1 MRLGDLKTHSS
12 SLSFLEKMTNLSFL
26 SLRNC
31 LVDDSIL
38 DFFQNFSSL
47 TFLDLSHNK
56 LKGSIPNYLKNLTS
70 LQYLFLGYNS
80 LTGTVPLELLPESLT
95 TLDISFN
102 NLSGVAP
109 KKPNCSL
116 NYIGNFMDVSNT
128 SDRARNMLHC
138 LQRNSSCTWN
148 TFPSPASF
156 LAINCG
162 GSNLASGGIIFDE
175 DANPLGRAGFD
186 INQDHYWVVTNAAS
200 TNLSYNDIVIAD
212 YSVLDTPENQMY
224 LTARTSTGSLRYFM
238 VGLSNGNYTVV
249 LYFAEIVMDD
259 NSSPWGVLGRR
270 IFDISIQSELR
281 IQNFNIMDDAK
292 EYKTPV
298 TKAFNVTIINGVLDI
313 HLFWAGKGTCCI
325 PVEGTYGP
333 LLSALGISPVHSP
346 VESQL
351 GHSTRRRAG
360 VIVGFAA
367 IGTATVIILVSI
379 AFLWLER
386 IEIARKI
393 AQTTI
398 R

>member
-1 MRLGDLKTHSS
+1 M
-12 SLSFLEKMTNLSFL
+12 
-26 SLRNC
+26 
-31 LVDDSIL
+31 
-38 DFFQNFSSL
+38 
-47 TFLDLSHNK
+47 
-56 LKGSIPNYLKNLTS
+56 
-70 LQYLFLGYNS
+70 
-80 LTGTVPLELLPESLT
+80 
-95 TLDISFN
+95 
-102 NLSGVAP
+102 
-109 KKPNCSL
+109 
-116 NYIGNFMDVSNT
+116 
-128 SDRARNMLHC
+128 
-138 LQRNSSCTWN
+138 
-148 TFPSPASF
+148 
-156 LAINCG
+156 
-162 GSNLASGGIIFDE
+162 
-175 DANPLGRAGFD
+175 
-186 INQDHYWVVTNAAS
+186 
-200 TNLSYNDIVIAD
+200 
-212 YSVLDTPENQMY
+212 
-224 LTARTSTGSLRYFM
+224 
-238 VGLSNGNYTVV
+238 
-249 LYFAEIVMDD
+249 
-259 NSSPWGVLGRR
+259 
-270 IFDISIQSELR
+270 QSELR

-333 LLSALGISPVHSP
+333 LLSALGISPGFVLLLQPSFCLLINIKEYHILFPVVHSP